1 MTEGSAFDPLEDVL
15 LAQMDRPAELQDVNP
30 RTLSP
35 FQRALLVID
44 GTVTKLVEAY
54 MMEPLRIV
62 RLKQDTRT
70 LATPHKWLGV
80 DTGAT
85 VATRHVLLRGEHSDE
100 LYAYATSLVA
110 LERVP
115 ESLRSGIERD
125 GGGLGRI
132 LDASKLETRREI
144 LWYGRERLE
153 DLPWEPESGG
163 QDFLTRTYRV
173 ILAGEPILLIK
184 EHFPL
189 GNRGLPE
196 HH

>member
-1 MTEGSAFDPLEDVL
+1 
-15 LAQMDRPAELQDVNP
+15 
-30 RTLSP
+30 
-35 FQRALLVID
+35 
-44 GTVTKLVEAY
+44 
-54 MMEPLRIV
+54 
-62 RLKQDTRT
+62 
-70 LATPHKWLGV
+70 
-80 DTGAT
+80 
-85 VATRHVLLRGEHSDE
+85 LLRGEHTDE

-189 GNRGLPE
+189 GNRLLPK

>member
-1 MTEGSAFDPLEDVL
+1 MTKSSAFDPLEDVL
-15 LAQMDRPAELQDVNP
+15 LAQTERPPELQEVNP
-30 RTLSP
+30 RTLTP
-35 FQRALLVID
+35 FQRALLVLD
-44 GTVTKLVEAY
+44 GTVTKFVEAY

-70 LATPHKWLGV
+70 LAGPHRWLEV
-80 DTGAT
+80 PAGAE
-85 VATRHVLLRGEHSDE
+85 VATRHVLLRGEYSDE

-110 LERVP
+110 LERIP
-115 ESLRSGIERD
+115 ESLRAGIAQQ

-132 LDASKLETRREI
+132 LDASEAETRREI
-144 LWYGRERLE
+144 LWYGRERVK
-153 DLPWEPESGG
+153 DLPWDPESEGE
-163 QDFLTRTYRV
+163 DFLTRTYRI

-189 GNRGLPE
+189 GERLLPE